1 MMNLR
6 TPRAAAMMVFAG
18 FGAAIGCWA
27 GAIPQVIA
35 AAGINS
41 LDLGIGL
48 TLNSLAGVTAISLGG
63 MIGRRFSNRSV
74 MLGALPLLALI
85 LILLLV
91 ATSYWLFFAS
101 LIAFGAL
108 LGFLDMAMNAE
119 ASAIEHDLRRPI
131 FTAFHGSVS
140 IAIAFFAIVSSFL
153 SAIAGTFATSMLGVA
168 VLGLA
173 WLMVY
178 RSVPARP
185 VTAGRAGGLS
195 HLPSRLPLIIIG
207 MAVGLSI
214 AAETSTLFW
223 SAKLLN
229 DQAPELAAIAGL
241 GAAFFGAC
249 NAIVRFRGDRLRA
262 RYGEVPLMLASLVLA
277 AAGFAVLGLSL
288 SFTANVVAF
297 AAVGFGL
304 AILCPCLFNM
314 AASQVLANRAAGLS
328 FAGLIAGPPRILAP
342 WVFGWVATSQSTSF
356 AFGLCAA
363 LMVVAFGLILTLQ
376 SVGQSRLTAIEA
388 QATAE

>member
-1 MMNLR
+1 M
-6 TPRAAAMMVFAG
+6 
-18 FGAAIGCWA
+18 
-27 GAIPQVIA
+27 
-35 AAGINS
+35 
-41 LDLGIGL
+41 
-48 TLNSLAGVTAISLGG
+48 
-63 MIGRRFSNRSV
+63 
-74 MLGALPLLALI
+74 
-85 LILLLV
+85 
-91 ATSYWLFFAS
+91 
-101 LIAFGAL
+101 
-108 LGFLDMAMNAE
+108 
-119 ASAIEHDLRRPI
+119 
-131 FTAFHGSVS
+131 
-140 IAIAFFAIVSSFL
+140 
-153 SAIAGTFATSMLGVA
+153 
-168 VLGLA
+168 
-173 WLMVY
+173 
-178 RSVPARP
+178 
-185 VTAGRAGGLS
+185 
-195 HLPSRLPLIIIG
+195 
-207 MAVGLSI
+207 
-214 AAETSTLFW
+214 
-223 SAKLLN
+223 LN

-356 AFGLCAA
+356 AFGLCAV

-376 SVGQSRLTAIEA
+376 SVSQSRLTAIEA
-388 QATAE
+388 RATAE

>member
-1 MMNLR
+1 MNLH
-6 TPRAAAMMVFAG
+6 TPRAAIMMVFAA
-18 FGAAIGCWA
+18 FGAAVGCWA
-27 GAIPQVIA
+27 GAIPQVMT
-35 AAGINS
+35 AAGIDS
-41 LDLGIGL
+41 FTLGLGF
-48 TLNSLAGVTAISLGG
+48 TLSSLAGVTAMAFGG

-74 MLGALPLLALI
+74 MLGVLPLLALN

-91 ATSYWLFFAS
+91 ATSFWLFFAS
-101 LIAFGAL
+101 LIAFGAV

-131 FTAFHGSVS
+131 FTRFHGSVS
-140 IAIAFFAIVSSFL
+140 IAIAFFAIVSSFT
-153 SAIAGTFATSMLGVA
+153 SAMAGTFATSMLGVA

-178 RSVPARP
+178 QSVPARA

-195 HLPSRLPLIIIG
+195 HLPSKLPLVIIG
-207 MAVGLSI
+207 LAVGLLI

-262 RYGEVPLMLASLVLA
+262 RYGEVPLMLASLALA
-277 AAGFAVLGLSL
+277 TAGFAVLGLSL
-288 SFTANVVAF
+288 SFAVNVAAF
-297 AAVGFGL
+297 AGVGFGL

-314 AASQVLANRAAGLS
+314 AASQVLANRSAGLS

-342 WVFGWVATSQSTSF
+342 WIFGWVATSQSTSF
-356 AFGLCAA
+356 AFGLCAV
-363 LMVVAFGLILTLQ
+363 LMVVAFGLIISLQ
-376 SVGQSRLTAIEA
+376 NVNYGARTESA
-388 QATAE
+388 